1 MITVGVK
8 ELKNKTSEFLRK
20 AKDEGP
26 VIVTSHGKPVAAVIR
41 LEPDEVEDF
50 LLAYNP
56 RIRAAVKRG
65 MEDAKAGRVYSVEE
79 LLEEA
84 EEELGG

>member
-26 VIVTSHGKPVAAVIR
+26 VIVTNHGRPVAAVIR
-41 LEPDEVEDF
+41 LDPDEVEDF
-50 LLAYNP
+50 LLAHDP
-56 RIRAAVKRG
+56 KIRAAVKRG
-65 MEDAKAGRVYSVEE
+65 IEDAKAGRVYSVEE

-84 EEELGG
+84 EEELEG